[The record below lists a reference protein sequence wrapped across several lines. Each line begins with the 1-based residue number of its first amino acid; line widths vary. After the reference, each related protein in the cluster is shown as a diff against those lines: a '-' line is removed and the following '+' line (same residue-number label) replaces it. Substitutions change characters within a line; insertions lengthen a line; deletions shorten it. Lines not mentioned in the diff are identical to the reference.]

1 MKPIIAKALGQI
13 EDELFRARQVAWQ
26 EDCDDIYG
34 KLDNALLRLQGLTML
49 LSLETNR
56 NEPRAGAEA

>member
-1 MKPIIAKALGQI
+1 MKPVIAEALGQI
-13 EDELFRARQVAWQ
+13 EDELFRARRVAWQ
-26 EDCDDIYG
+26 EGCDDIYG